1 MEVFENSLQTGGI
14 WKCWLFFLLDGK
26 RFENVAFHKRWR
38 HNNQII
44 SLTAFSANKIQNLTV
59 TLLNS
64 SGVVDGRHLRR
75 FQSKT
80 SRIKIGRSLV
90 TSILKLVFNFG
101 VTTRTAWML
110 CTNFELRVS
119 LAVYGNALICAIK
132 YSHAKVYDV
141 KLRKRF

>member
-1 MEVFENSLQTGGI
+1 MLAF
-14 WKCWLFFLLDGK
+14 FFLLDGK

-90 TSILKLVFNFG
+90 TSTSKTG
-101 VTTRTAWML
+101 
-110 CTNFELRVS
+110 FELRRHHKNS
-119 LAVYGNALICAIK
+119 MDATY
-132 YSHAKVYDV
+132 H
-141 KLRKRF
+141 LRASCEFSCLR